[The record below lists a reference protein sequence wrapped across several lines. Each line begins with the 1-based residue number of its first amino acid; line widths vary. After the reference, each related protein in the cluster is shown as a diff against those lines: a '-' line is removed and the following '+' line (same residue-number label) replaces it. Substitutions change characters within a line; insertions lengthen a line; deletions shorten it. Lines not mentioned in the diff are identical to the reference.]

1 MTISIITSTYN
12 SATTLKDTIESVLSQ
27 TWTDID
33 YIIVDGGSTD
43 ETLQIIK
50 QNESRFHGKMRWVS
64 EPDEGIYDAMN
75 KGIAMACGDV
85 IGILNSDDVL
95 FDNRVIERVAKAFE
109 NPETDCVFGDLLYVS
124 RTDLNKIVRIWK
136 GSPYEKGCFSKGWHP
151 AHPTFYVRKEHFGRL
166 GGYDTSLDISA
177 DFEFMLRYLEV
188 HQLRSAYLP
197 YFMVKMRT
205 GGVSNGS
212 VKGILTGNQNIVKA
226 FRKHGIPVSRFYM
239 PIRIT
244 RKACDVIVS
253 KIKLLRQKN

>member
-1 MTISIITSTYN
+1 MTRIRTLIVDSIPASIKRAIGAGIGIYIAFIGLKNAGIIVES
-12 SATTLKDTIESVLSQ
+12 SATFVTI
-27 TWTDID
+27 
-33 YIIVDGGSTD
+33 
-43 ETLQIIK
+43 
-50 QNESRFHGKMRWVS
+50 
-64 EPDEGIYDAMN
+64 
-75 KGIAMACGDV
+75 
-85 IGILNSDDVL
+85 
-95 FDNRVIERVAKAFE
+95 
-109 NPETDCVFGDLLYVS
+109 GDLLYVS

-253 KIKLLRQKN
+253 KIKWLRQKK

>member
-1 MTISIITSTYN
+1 
-12 SATTLKDTIESVLSQ
+12 
-27 TWTDID
+27 
-33 YIIVDGGSTD
+33 
-43 ETLQIIK
+43 
-50 QNESRFHGKMRWVS
+50 
-64 EPDEGIYDAMN
+64 MN
-75 KGIAMACGDV
+75 KGIAMACGEA